1 VTWTAS
7 GGTITSTGLFT
18 AGSTGGAFTITATS
32 VQDTT
37 KSGTSAMR
45 VILPES
51 GRPRMILDSTTI
63 GALRSRATA
72 HTAEWTA
79 LKQKCDSMT
88 GGSVNF
94 PDGAAYTDF
103 SNVIGEGYQGSDY
116 FAALMPLGI
125 CYQVAKSFDPTNAS
139 KYGQKGADIVVAMS
153 DPNHQI
159 IDGNPIYSR
168 DDGFGI
174 RFYGTTMGIGY
185 DWFHEFLTAAQQT
198 QIVTQLNLWIS
209 NWEDPNFPGAFEYDH
224 VLGNYYAGYYAAK
237 CFSALAVQGDN
248 LLGDTWWNTWLNHE
262 HLQRV
267 VPYYSLNMA
276 GGGWPEGFANYG
288 PLSTR
293 NMALPML
300 AVRTAKGLDLIH
312 GAQPFPFPLDQARW
326 IMNFTWPSRDMID
339 DRDGAHSN
347 SLADQV
353 WPGTGEPNTYS
364 FLAGYLAMWNDPL
377 APAMHK
383 YARDAK
389 TALTNLDPNE
399 DSGSTDEWIEFLFW
413 DNNAPEADY
422 TTSATSYAT
431 TGIAEVSARSDWSN
445 AATWMSFRTGPY
457 INNPGAGHQEFDS
470 GSLAL
475 VRGKSALLVNAAVWI
490 MHNPNGDP
498 GENAQYD
505 DQYGNWDLDPTVG
518 NRRLANTFQVRHV
531 NASGTPLHEFGQ
543 WSLTRADGAR
553 THLGRY
559 EDGGSYVLSLGLNIE
574 DMYRPLTEIC
584 STPPVTSWSR
594 QVLYLRP
601 SQFVVYDRTGICNT
615 ALDQYMAFH
624 FPGAPVE
631 VTAPGSGQHRL
642 DVTAAGTFAGSMT
655 TVLPANAALATT
667 DQIASDPNVW
677 NKVWRSEIRPTGAAT
692 ASHLWITVFDLASSS
707 TQVAAATPLTVVS
720 GPITGTLLQS
730 QAGNSAAVFGTAAA
744 GTAISGTFSYSVPA
758 AQTRH
763 VITDLT
769 PQGAYTVS
777 VSATGGN
784 HVVTVT
790 PGGTMQASGNGVLT
804 FSLTT
809 AGVLMP

>member
-1 VTWTAS
+1 
-7 GGTITSTGLFT
+7 
-18 AGSTGGAFTITATS
+18 
-32 VQDTT
+32 
-37 KSGTSAMR
+37 
-45 VILPES
+45 
-51 GRPRMILDSTTI
+51 
-63 GALRSRATA
+63 
-72 HTAEWTA
+72 
-79 LKQKCDSMT
+79 
-88 GGSVNF
+88 
-94 PDGAAYTDF
+94 
-103 SNVIGEGYQGSDY
+103 
-116 FAALMPLGI
+116 
-125 CYQVAKSFDPTNAS
+125 VAKSFDPTNAS

-168 DDGFGI
+168 DDGYGI

-422 TTSATSYAT
+422 TTSATSFGLVQRGYVDEFPYRPVHQQSGCGT
-431 TGIAEVSARSDWSN
+431 SGVR
-445 AATWMSFRTGPY
+445 FRFA
-457 INNPGAGHQEFDS
+457 GAGSRQERAAGERGGLDHAQS
-470 GSLAL
+470 QRRP
-475 VRGKSALLVNAAVWI
+475 RGKCPVRRSVWQLGSRP
-490 MHNPNGDP
+490 H
-498 GENAQYD
+498 
-505 DQYGNWDLDPTVG
+505 
-518 NRRLANTFQVRHV
+518 R
-531 NASGTPLHEFGQ
+531 GQ
-543 WSLTRADGAR
+543 PPIGQ
-553 THLGRY
+553 HL
-559 EDGGSYVLSLGLNIE
+559 
-574 DMYRPLTEIC
+574 
-584 STPPVTSWSR
+584 
-594 QVLYLRP
+594 
-601 SQFVVYDRTGICNT
+601 
-615 ALDQYMAFH
+615 
-624 FPGAPVE
+624 PGAPRQRVGHAAARIRA
-631 VTAPGSGQHRL
+631 VVVDPRGWRAHAPG
-642 DVTAAGTFAGSMT
+642 
-655 TVLPANAALATT
+655 
-667 DQIASDPNVW
+667 
-677 NKVWRSEIRPTGAAT
+677 
-692 ASHLWITVFDLASSS
+692 
-707 TQVAAATPLTVVS
+707 
-720 GPITGTLLQS
+720 TL
-730 QAGNSAAVFGTAAA
+730 
-744 GTAISGTFSYSVPA
+744 
-758 AQTRH
+758 
-763 VITDLT
+763 
-769 PQGAYTVS
+769 
-777 VSATGGN
+777 
-784 HVVTVT
+784 
-790 PGGTMQASGNGVLT
+790 
-804 FSLTT
+804 
-809 AGVLMP
+809 